1 MRNIR
6 FQKIK
11 KEVLK
16 GQGGFSFPFL
26 NTDNKY
32 PTTDLV
38 VQALSRNRN
47 KQKLIDNI
55 QTDFINDPLFEINQ
69 NQNYLQDQNFDETI
83 KNQYKIYNEESPEQQ
98 HLNWLQKS
106 GELDKLFKSLEN
118 EEDTLED
125 PSFYDDNKLPGDNN
139 QSTGEQI
146 IFSKGNGGF
155 SNLKPI
161 DKTKQQ
167 NWLQNVNIGL
177 GLAQMGMYA
186 LGSNQNDSK
195 GTTMMRGGIAAGA
208 ELASQL
214 PPPANAA
221 APILKSI
228 NLADSIMDY
237 AGVGPYNKTF
247 QKDDYTFEKVGGSYG
262 STLAAANEASQLS
275 GLRHGFLGLGGRRAR
290 NRDNAKIN
298 EANRQQTIMAQIA
311 NENDDLKNAA
321 ESMSD
326 INHIHNTVML
336 NGGYDPRY
344 SRLSAKEGGKLEI
357 ESFDDFLENYKEIE
371 SFDDFLTTYLKDG
384 GKLESP
390 NNIESDQNVIPEGAL
405 HKNKH
410 NLKETGFDDSSIT
423 KKGIPVIDDEGNQQ
437 AEIELNEI
445 IFSLEVSQF
454 LEENY
459 HKFYEAKGKE
469 QDEIALNVGK
479 ELVYQILA
487 NTQDNTGLIEVA
499 KEGTKLVLNNAQ

>member
-98 HLNWLQKS
+98 HLNQLQKS

-139 QSTGEQI
+139 QSPGEQI

-186 LGSNQNDSK
+186 LGSNQKDSK

-228 NLADSIMDY
+228 NLADSITDY

-371 SFDDFLTTYLKDG
+371 SFDDFLTIYLKDG

>member
-32 PTTDLV
+32 FSVDLADR
-38 VQALSRNRN
+38 AL
-47 KQKLIDNI
+47 
-55 QTDFINDPLFEINQ
+55 
-69 NQNYLQDQNFDETI
+69 
-83 KNQYKIYNEESPEQQ
+83 SPEQQ

-125 PSFYDDNKLPGDNN
+125 PSFYNDNKLPGDNN
-139 QSTGEQI
+139 QSPGEQI

-155 SNLKPI
+155 SNLKSI

-208 ELASQL
+208 EVASTFF
-214 PPPANAA
+214 PPAKAIGA
-221 APILKSI
+221 SI
-228 NLADSIMDY
+228 NLADSIIDQ

-326 INHIHNTVML
+326 INHIRNTIML

-499 KEGTKLVLNNAQ
+499 KEGTKLVLNNAH